1 MKVTTFIVMADGHAA
16 ESRDVELG
24 MFFDAEH
31 AGAFIATLAGIWNNV
46 RLVERQAHVDELHSA
61 HHPIFLCTDCI
72 KKKGRPDAAS
82 LLERPK
88 GFKCLAK
95 H

>member
-1 MKVTTFIVMADGHAA
+1 MITTFIVIADAHTN
-16 ESRDVELG
+16 ENKDIELG
-24 MFFDAEH
+24 MFFDVDS
-31 AGAFIATLAGIWNNV
+31 AGTFIGTLAGLWQNI

-61 HHPIFLCTDCI
+61 HHPIFLCSDCI
-72 KKKGRPDAAS
+72 KKKGRPDAVA

-88 GFKCLAK
+88 GFKCHTK